1 MLRFLLAGLHVVEGF
16 SPRSGIKRGLKPST
30 TRAIAMSAVI
40 ATMQFATNKEPV
52 PFFIEDG
59 TGVPGYRQSDNDLA
73 RLALAAWTRE
83 SGGKLKFVETKSKND
98 ALLRVRW
105 ISSYEGLF
113 GETQR
118 TSVNGKIGAVVNVM
132 PEVSQLGEPLS
143 TRAVSDN
150 LLRET
155 IVYLTCVHELG
166 HAVGLNH
173 TRNFEDIMYSFAY
186 GGDFVEYF
194 MRYRNL
200 LQTRADIAK
209 YSGLSAR
216 DIDILR
222 NLYKD

>member
-1 MLRFLLAGLHVVEGF
+1 MLRYLFAGTDMEPHSTQTLHAA
-16 SPRSGIKRGLKPST
+16 IKRTIL
-30 TRAIAMSAVI
+30 MSAVI
-40 ATMQFATNKEPV
+40 ATMQFPVTKEPIS
-52 PFFIEDG
+52 FFIEDG
-59 TGVPGYRQSDNDLA
+59 TGVPGYRQSDKDLA

-83 SGGKLKFVETKSKND
+83 SGGKLKFVETKSRND

-105 ISSYEGLF
+105 ISSHEGLF

-132 PEVSQLGEPLS
+132 PEVSRLGEPLS
-143 TRAVSDN
+143 TRAVADG

-186 GGDFVEYF
+186 GGDFVNYF
-194 MRYRNL
+194 MRYRNR
-200 LQTRADIAK
+200 LQGGGDIAK

-216 DIDILR
+216 DIETLR
-222 NLYKD
+222 SLYKD

>member
-1 MLRFLLAGLHVVEGF
+1 MALAMVAL
-16 SPRSGIKRGLKPST
+16 
-30 TRAIAMSAVI
+30 
-40 ATMQFATNKEPV
+40 MQFAVTKEAI

-59 TGVPGYRQSDNDLA
+59 TGVPGYRQSDKDLA
-73 RLALAAWTRE
+73 RLALAAWARE
-83 SGGKLKFVETKSKND
+83 SGGKLKFVETKSRND

-105 ISSYEGLF
+105 ISSREGLF

-118 TSVNGKIGAVVNVM
+118 TSVNGRTGAVVNVM

-143 TRAVSDN
+143 TRAVGDG

-194 MRYRNL
+194 MRYRSR

-216 DIDILR
+216 DSEILR